1 MEINS
6 NAPVIS
12 RHEITINAPL
22 ESVWLLHTEI
32 DAWPQ

>member
-12 RHEITINAPL
+12 RHKITISAPL
-22 ESVWLLHTEI
+22 ESVGMVHTEI
-32 DAWPQ
+32 D